1 MRAGVG
7 LGLKRRDL
15 ADSDTFLVRDT
26 EVREDQNYIF
36 LLNFSLF
43 QEASVVD
50 QLDLE
55 GKCMRRPR
63 DKRYFRKTGVL
74 TGSAQGRDS
83 AW

>member
-1 MRAGVG
+1 MTKYFDGPG
-7 LGLKRRDL
+7 LL
-15 ADSDTFLVRDT
+15 SCV
-26 EVREDQNYIF
+26 Y
-36 LLNFSLF
+36 LF
-43 QEASVVD
+43 QEATKVD